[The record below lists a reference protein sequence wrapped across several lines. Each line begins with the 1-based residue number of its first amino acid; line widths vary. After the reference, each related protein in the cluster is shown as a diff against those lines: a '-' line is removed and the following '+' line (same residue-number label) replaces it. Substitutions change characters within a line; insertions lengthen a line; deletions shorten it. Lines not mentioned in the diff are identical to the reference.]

1 MRGLTNAFLAFF
13 LAFALVTPAEAG
25 PLSAPERATLLAGE
39 LVRRPL
45 ETSRGGRHYV
55 GGISYLLVNAPPAEV
70 QAALST
76 PDSLYHVLP
85 RTRHVEVL
93 QREKNSAL
101 VELVSGNSWVTATFS
116 AQLRWTVAPDRK
128 SATVKFWLEPE
139 RRADISDL
147 FGYIRV
153 SRFDKHQTLV
163 TVAAMLDLG
172 GGVLGML
179 FEDRIQ
185 ASLLRVPWRVHRY
198 VDRRLRARR
207 AQSGEQRRPEA
218 GQAKR
223 DKPGKKPGEKPGK
236 ESSLKP
242 SQEPSLKPS

>member
-1 MRGLTNAFLAFF
+1 MSGLTNAFLAFF
-13 LAFALVTPAEAG
+13 LTFAVVTPAQAG

-45 ETSRGGRHYV
+45 ESSRGGRHYI

-70 QAALST
+70 QSALST
-76 PDSLYHVLP
+76 PDALYHVLP

-93 QREKNSAL
+93 SRAKNRAL
-101 VELVSGNSWVTATFS
+101 VELVSGNSWVSATFS

-128 SATVKFWLEPE
+128 SATVKFWLEPQ

-172 GGVLGML
+172 GGLIGML

-185 ASLLRVPWRVHRY
+185 ASLLRIPWRVHGY
-198 VDRRLRARR
+198 VARRVRVRESEARERARH
-207 AQSGEQRRPEA
+207 AASP
-218 GQAKR
+218 
-223 DKPGKKPGEKPGK
+223 
-236 ESSLKP
+236 
-242 SQEPSLKPS
+242 EPSPKSGPKASKEPS

>member
-1 MRGLTNAFLAFF
+1 MR
-13 LAFALVTPAEAG
+13 
-25 PLSAPERATLLAGE
+25 
-39 LVRRPL
+39 
-45 ETSRGGRHYV
+45 
-55 GGISYLLVNAPPAEV
+55 
-70 QAALST
+70 
-76 PDSLYHVLP
+76 
-85 RTRHVEVL
+85 
-93 QREKNSAL
+93 
-101 VELVSGNSWVTATFS
+101 
-116 AQLRWTVAPDRK
+116 LR
-128 SATVKFWLEPE
+128 L
-139 RRADISDL
+139 
-147 FGYIRV
+147 
-153 SRFDKHQTLV
+153 